1 MPKGICKFNKLRPL
15 INPKVAITKEGNE
28 ELLAYL
34 YKLRFFCIKFLLPYG
49 VGVREGVDAI
59 V

>member
-34 YKLRFFCIKFLLPYG
+34 YKLRFFCIKFLLPC
-49 VGVREGVDAI
+49 GVREGVDAI

>member
-15 INPKVAITKEGNE
+15 INPKVAIPKEGNE

-34 YKLRFFCIKFLLPYG
+34 YKLRFLGKAGVNFCFL
-49 VGVREGVDAI
+49 REFFR
-59 V
+59 